1 MKVGVLRRGEWK
13 RRRSQAQCP
22 MQGERRESKEG
33 DEDGIAYKKPC
44 CPPNPHMLSA
54 TTEHDEDEEDEEE
67 DDDDDERPS
76 SCLDT
81 SSPRK

>member
-1 MKVGVLRRGEWK
+1 
-13 RRRSQAQCP
+13 

-33 DEDGIAYKKPC
+33 DENGIAYKKPC

-54 TTEHDEDEEDEEE
+54 TTEDGE
-67 DDDDDERPS
+67 DDDGDDGDDDGDGKRPR

-81 SSPRK
+81 SPPRN